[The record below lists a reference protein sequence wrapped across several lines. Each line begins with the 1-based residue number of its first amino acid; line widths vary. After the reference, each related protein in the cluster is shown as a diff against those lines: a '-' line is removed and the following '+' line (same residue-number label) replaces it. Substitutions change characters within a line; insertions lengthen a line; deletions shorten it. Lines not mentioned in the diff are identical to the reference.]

1 MAAIGST
8 ITIVGSEYRTCI
20 VKGRKALFHRW
31 EDKAHVYN
39 PISIGQIPGQIKQTV
54 GIVEYGDGTV
64 HECYPGEIRF
74 CDNKLREYCFGQE
87 TVDYN
92 KPEPPVAD

>member
-1 MAAIGST
+1 MANIGQE
-8 ITIVGSEYRTCI
+8 IRIVGSEYRPCI

-31 EDKAHVYN
+31 EDRAWVYN
-39 PISIGQIPGQIKQTV
+39 PISIGLIPGQFKETV
-54 GIVEYGDGTV
+54 GIVEYEDGTV

-74 CDNKLREYCFGQE
+74 CDNKLGGVFLRTEG
-87 TVDYN
+87 VDYT